1 MKKIISYILL
11 IIVISLTIG
20 AITVHADDDNSERLE
35 TANLAFQQ
43 PYIPKPTFLP
53 GPDEELQRTEG
64 GARTI
69 LGSRIL
75 PKMAIGMV
83 GFMGITAILFLIVGG
98 VRFATAYGNDEAV
111 EKAKHQIMYSLIGLL
126 IALLAYTIVSIVI
139 NIRYEGDQSQRDS
152 TEESTTEELP
162 AE

>member
-1 MKKIISYILL
+1 M
-11 IIVISLTIG
+11 G
-20 AITVHADDDNSERLE
+20 AIVAYADDDDSGTTSGTQEFSP
-35 TANLAFQQ
+35 AS
-43 PYIPKPTFLP
+43 IPKPTFLP
-53 GPDEELQRTEG
+53 GPDEELQRNEG

-98 VRFATAYGNDEAV
+98 VRFATSYGNDEAI

-139 NIRYEGDQSQRDS
+139 NIRYEGDQTQRDS